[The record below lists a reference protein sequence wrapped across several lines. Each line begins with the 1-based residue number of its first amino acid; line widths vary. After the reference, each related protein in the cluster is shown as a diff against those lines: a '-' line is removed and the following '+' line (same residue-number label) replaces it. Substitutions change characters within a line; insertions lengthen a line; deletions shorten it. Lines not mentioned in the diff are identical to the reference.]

1 MKRILLAAMAS
12 IALLI
17 SSCGKSDDS
26 SGDIT
31 GIWQKESETVDGQS
45 QTIDDCEKK
54 SAVVFT
60 QNQMTT
66 HDFIENAGA
75 CRYSKHVDAYKIE
88 GNAIKSDE
96 DSSISFPFSVSGNTL
111 TIEFVENA
119 KKFVFKYKKIT
130 QAELDAIL
138 ATANNNNGGGN
149 KNAQNLEGIWQK
161 ESETVDG
168 QSQTINEC
176 GKPIVIFNQNQATTH
191 SFSKNTGVCKYH
203 KNIDTYQIIGN
214 TIKGLGGD
222 DESFTFSLSG
232 NTLTFEIIRN
242 GEKGIH
248 KFKKITQAELD
259 AFLAT
264 VNNNNGGGNKNAQNL
279 EGIWQIESETVDGQS
294 QTINDCEKKSAV
306 AITQNQI
313 TSHNFSEVP
322 GFCRYNK
329 HVVHAYKIEGNAI
342 KSNEDPSISFPFSVS
357 GNTLTIESVKNGKKT
372 ILKYRKITQAEL
384 DAILATVN
392 NGGN

>member
-54 SAVVFT
+54 TVVVFT
-60 QNQMTT
+60 QNQMTS

-75 CRYSKHVDAYKIE
+75 CRYSKHVEAYKIE
-88 GNAIKSDE
+88 GNVIKSDE

-111 TIEFVENA
+111 TIEFVENT

-130 QAELDAIL
+130 QAQLDAIL

-149 KNAQNLEGIWQK
+149 N
-161 ESETVDG
+161 
-168 QSQTINEC
+168 
-176 GKPIVIFNQNQATTH
+176 
-191 SFSKNTGVCKYH
+191 
-203 KNIDTYQIIGN
+203 
-214 TIKGLGGD
+214 
-222 DESFTFSLSG
+222 
-232 NTLTFEIIRN
+232 
-242 GEKGIH
+242 
-248 KFKKITQAELD
+248 
-259 AFLAT
+259 
-264 VNNNNGGGNKNAQNL
+264 NAQNL
-279 EGIWQIESETVDGQS
+279 EGIWQIESETINGQS
-294 QTINDCEKKSAV
+294 QTINECEKKTVAV
-306 AITQNQI
+306 FTQNQI
-313 TSHNFSEVP
+313 TTHDFIENAGV
-322 GFCRYNK
+322 CRYSK
-329 HVVHAYKIEGNAI
+329 STKSYRIEGNVI
-342 KSNEDPSISFPFSVS
+342 KSDTDPDESLSFSVS
-357 GNTLTIESVKNGKKT
+357 GNTFTIKFVENAKIFVF
-372 ILKYRKITQAEL
+372 KYRKITQAQL

>member
-45 QTIDDCEKK
+45 QTINECEKK

-60 QNQMTT
+60 QNQITT

-88 GNAIKSDE
+88 GNTIKSDE
-96 DSSISFPFSVSGNTL
+96 DPSISFPFSVSGNTL
-111 TIEFVENA
+111 TIEFVENT

-130 QAELDAIL
+130 QAQLDAIL
-138 ATANNNNGGGN
+138 ATVNNNNGGGN
-149 KNAQNLEGIWQK
+149 NNAQILEGIWQL
-161 ESETVDG
+161 ESETVNG

-176 GKPIVIFNQNQATTH
+176 GKMTVIFNQNQATTH
-191 SFSKNTGVCKYH
+191 SFSKHTGVCKYYKH
-203 KNIDTYQIIGN
+203 IDTYEIIGN
-214 TIKGLGGD
+214 TFKGLGED
-222 DESFTFSLSG
+222 DEPFTFSLSG
-232 NTLTFEIIRN
+232 NILTFESVN
-242 GEKGIH
+242 GQE
-248 KFKKITQAELD
+248 
-259 AFLAT
+259 
-264 VNNNNGGGNKNAQNL
+264 
-279 EGIWQIESETVDGQS
+279 
-294 QTINDCEKKSAV
+294 
-306 AITQNQI
+306 
-313 TSHNFSEVP
+313 
-322 GFCRYNK
+322 
-329 HVVHAYKIEGNAI
+329 
-342 KSNEDPSISFPFSVS
+342 
-357 GNTLTIESVKNGKKT
+357 KT
-372 ILKYRKITQAEL
+372 ILKYKKITQAEL

>member
-31 GIWQKESETVDGQS
+31 GIWQLESETVNGQS

-54 SAVVFT
+54 SAVAFT
-60 QNQMTT
+60 QNQITF
-66 HDFIENAGA
+66 HDFSDRPGF
-75 CRYSKHVDAYKIE
+75 CKYTKQLLTYKIE

-96 DSSISFPFSVSGNTL
+96 DASISFPFSVSGNTL
-111 TIEFVENA
+111 TIESVHGQE
-119 KKFVFKYKKIT
+119 KTILKYRKIT

-138 ATANNNNGGGN
+138 AT
-149 KNAQNLEGIWQK
+149 
-161 ESETVDG
+161 
-168 QSQTINEC
+168 
-176 GKPIVIFNQNQATTH
+176 
-191 SFSKNTGVCKYH
+191 
-203 KNIDTYQIIGN
+203 
-214 TIKGLGGD
+214 
-222 DESFTFSLSG
+222 
-232 NTLTFEIIRN
+232 
-242 GEKGIH
+242 
-248 KFKKITQAELD
+248 
-259 AFLAT
+259 
-264 VNNNNGGGNKNAQNL
+264 VNNNNGGGNNNAQNL
-279 EGIWQIESETVDGQS
+279 EGIWQIESETINGQS

-306 AITQNQI
+306 VFTQNQI
-313 TSHNFSEVP
+313 TTHAFIENA
-322 GFCRYNK
+322 GACRYTK
-329 HVVHAYKIEGNAI
+329 QLHTYKIEGNAI

-372 ILKYRKITQAEL
+372 ILKYKKITQAQL

>member
-31 GIWQKESETVDGQS
+31 GIWQIESETVDGQS
-45 QTIDDCEKK
+45 QTINDCEKK
-54 SAVVFT
+54 SAVAFT
-60 QNQMTT
+60 QNQITF
-66 HDFIENAGA
+66 HDFSEVPGF
-75 CRYSKHVDAYKIE
+75 CRYSKQVQDYKIE
-88 GNAIKSDE
+88 GNAIKSNE
-96 DSSISFPFSVSGNTL
+96 DPSISFPFSVSGNTL
-111 TIEFVENA
+111 TIESVHGQE
-119 KKFVFKYKKIT
+119 KTILKYRKIT

-149 KNAQNLEGIWQK
+149 NNAQNLEGIWQI
-161 ESETVDG
+161 ESETING
-168 QSQTINEC
+168 QSQTIDEC
-176 GKPIVIFNQNQATTH
+176 GKTTVIFNQNQATTH
-191 SFSKNTGVCKYH
+191 SFSKDIGVCKYH

-214 TIKGLGGD
+214 TIKGLGGE

-264 VNNNNGGGNKNAQNL
+264 VNNGRN
-279 EGIWQIESETVDGQS
+279 
-294 QTINDCEKKSAV
+294 
-306 AITQNQI
+306 
-313 TSHNFSEVP
+313 
-322 GFCRYNK
+322 
-329 HVVHAYKIEGNAI
+329 
-342 KSNEDPSISFPFSVS
+342 
-357 GNTLTIESVKNGKKT
+357 
-372 ILKYRKITQAEL
+372 
-384 DAILATVN
+384 
-392 NGGN
+392 

>member
-75 CRYSKHVDAYKIE
+75 CRYSKQVHTYKIE

-149 KNAQNLEGIWQK
+149 NNAQNLEGIWQK

-176 GKPIVIFNQNQATTH
+176 GKMTVIFNQNQATTH
-191 SFSKNTGVCKYH
+191 SFSKHTGVCKYYKH
-203 KNIDTYQIIGN
+203 IDTYEIIGN
-214 TIKGLGGD
+214 TIKGLGED
-222 DESFTFSLSG
+222 DEPFTFSLSG
-232 NTLTFEIIRN
+232 NTLTFESVN
-242 GEKGIH
+242 GQE
-248 KFKKITQAELD
+248 
-259 AFLAT
+259 
-264 VNNNNGGGNKNAQNL
+264 
-279 EGIWQIESETVDGQS
+279 
-294 QTINDCEKKSAV
+294 
-306 AITQNQI
+306 
-313 TSHNFSEVP
+313 
-322 GFCRYNK
+322 
-329 HVVHAYKIEGNAI
+329 
-342 KSNEDPSISFPFSVS
+342 
-357 GNTLTIESVKNGKKT
+357 KT
-372 ILKYRKITQAEL
+372 ILKYKKITQAEL

-392 NGGN
+392 NEGN

>member
-31 GIWQKESETVDGQS
+31 GIWQKESETINGQSQTIDDCEKKSALVFTQNQLTFHDFIENAGACRYTKQLHTYKIEGNAIKSNEDSSINLPFSVSGNTLTIESVHGQEKTILKYRKITQAELDAILATANNNNGGGNNNAQNLEGIWQKESETVDGQS

-60 QNQMTT
+60 QNQMTI
-66 HDFIENAGA
+66 HDFIENAGT
-75 CRYSKHVDAYKIE
+75 CKYSKQVLAYKIE

-149 KNAQNLEGIWQK
+149 NNAQNLEGIWQK

-176 GKPIVIFNQNQATTH
+176 GKTTIIFNQNQATTH
-191 SFSKNTGVCKYH
+191 TFSKNAGVCKYFKH
-203 KNIDTYQIIGN
+203 IDTYEIIGN
-214 TIKGLGGD
+214 TIRIGK
-222 DESFTFSLSG
+222 DEFFSFSLSG
-232 NTLTFEIIRN
+232 NTLTFEVI
-242 GEKGIH
+242 GK
-248 KFKKITQAELD
+248 
-259 AFLAT
+259 
-264 VNNNNGGGNKNAQNL
+264 
-279 EGIWQIESETVDGQS
+279 
-294 QTINDCEKKSAV
+294 
-306 AITQNQI
+306 
-313 TSHNFSEVP
+313 
-322 GFCRYNK
+322 
-329 HVVHAYKIEGNAI
+329 
-342 KSNEDPSISFPFSVS
+342 
-357 GNTLTIESVKNGKKT
+357 GKKT
-372 ILKYRKITQAEL
+372 IYKLKKITQAEL

>member
-31 GIWQKESETVDGQS
+31 GIWQLESETV
-45 QTIDDCEKK
+45 
-54 SAVVFT
+54 
-60 QNQMTT
+60 N
-66 HDFIENAGA
+66 
-75 CRYSKHVDAYKIE
+75 
-88 GNAIKSDE
+88 
-96 DSSISFPFSVSGNTL
+96 
-111 TIEFVENA
+111 
-119 KKFVFKYKKIT
+119 
-130 QAELDAIL
+130 
-138 ATANNNNGGGN
+138 
-149 KNAQNLEGIWQK
+149 
-161 ESETVDG
+161 G

-191 SFSKNTGVCKYH
+191 TFSKNTGICKYH

-214 TIKGLGGD
+214 TIKGLGGE

-264 VNNNNGGGNKNAQNL
+264 VNNNNGGGNKNTQNL
-279 EGIWQIESETVDGQS
+279 EGIWQKESETVDGQS
-294 QTINDCEKKSAV
+294 QTINECGKTT
-306 AITQNQI
+306 IIFNQNQA
-313 TSHNFSEVP
+313 TTHTFSKNAGVCKY
-322 GFCRYNK
+322 FK
-329 HVVHAYKIEGNAI
+329 HIDTYEIIGNTI
-342 KSNEDPSISFPFSVS
+342 RIGKDEFFSFSLS
-357 GNTLTIESVKNGKKT
+357 GNTLTFEVIGKGKKT
-372 ILKYRKITQAEL
+372 IYKLKKITQAEL

>member
-31 GIWQKESETVDGQS
+31 GIWQKESETVNGQS

-60 QNQMTT
+60 QNQMTI
-66 HDFIENAGA
+66 HDFIENAGT
-75 CRYSKHVDAYKIE
+75 CKYSKQVLAYKIE

-149 KNAQNLEGIWQK
+149 NNAQNLEGIWQK

-176 GKPIVIFNQNQATTH
+176 GKTTIIFNQNQATTH
-191 SFSKNTGVCKYH
+191 TFSKNAGVCKYFKH
-203 KNIDTYQIIGN
+203 IDTYEIIGN
-214 TIKGLGGD
+214 TIRIGK
-222 DESFTFSLSG
+222 DEFFSFSLSG
-232 NTLTFEIIRN
+232 NTLTIEAVN
-242 GEKGIH
+242 GQE
-248 KFKKITQAELD
+248 
-259 AFLAT
+259 
-264 VNNNNGGGNKNAQNL
+264 
-279 EGIWQIESETVDGQS
+279 
-294 QTINDCEKKSAV
+294 
-306 AITQNQI
+306 
-313 TSHNFSEVP
+313 
-322 GFCRYNK
+322 
-329 HVVHAYKIEGNAI
+329 
-342 KSNEDPSISFPFSVS
+342 
-357 GNTLTIESVKNGKKT
+357 KT

>member
-31 GIWQKESETVDGQS
+31 GIWQLESETV
-45 QTIDDCEKK
+45 
-54 SAVVFT
+54 
-60 QNQMTT
+60 N
-66 HDFIENAGA
+66 
-75 CRYSKHVDAYKIE
+75 
-88 GNAIKSDE
+88 
-96 DSSISFPFSVSGNTL
+96 
-111 TIEFVENA
+111 
-119 KKFVFKYKKIT
+119 
-130 QAELDAIL
+130 
-138 ATANNNNGGGN
+138 
-149 KNAQNLEGIWQK
+149 
-161 ESETVDG
+161 G

-191 SFSKNTGVCKYH
+191 TFSKNTGVCKYH

-214 TIKGLGGD
+214 TIKGLGGE

-242 GEKGIH
+242 GKKSID

-264 VNNNNGGGNKNAQNL
+264 VNNNNGGGNNNAQNL
-279 EGIWQIESETVDGQS
+279 EGIWQKESETVDGQS
-294 QTINDCEKKSAV
+294 QTINECGKTT
-306 AITQNQI
+306 IIFNQNQA
-313 TSHNFSEVP
+313 TTHTFSKNAGVCKY
-322 GFCRYNK
+322 FK
-329 HVVHAYKIEGNAI
+329 HIDTYEIIGNTI
-342 KSNEDPSISFPFSVS
+342 RIGKDEFFSFSLS
-357 GNTLTIESVKNGKKT
+357 GNTLTFEVIGKGKKT
-372 ILKYRKITQAEL
+372 IYKLKKITQAEL

>member
-75 CRYSKHVDAYKIE
+75 CKYSKQVLAYKIE
-88 GNAIKSDE
+88 GNAIKSNE
-96 DSSISFPFSVSGNTL
+96 DPSISFPFSVSGNTL

-130 QAELDAIL
+130 QAQLDAIL

-149 KNAQNLEGIWQK
+149 NNAQNLEGIWQI
-161 ESETVDG
+161 ESETING

-176 GKPIVIFNQNQATTH
+176 GKTTVIFNQNQATTH
-191 SFSKNTGVCKYH
+191 SFSKDIGVCKYH

-214 TIKGLGGD
+214 TIKGLGGE

-264 VNNNNGGGNKNAQNL
+264 VNNGGN
-279 EGIWQIESETVDGQS
+279 
-294 QTINDCEKKSAV
+294 
-306 AITQNQI
+306 
-313 TSHNFSEVP
+313 
-322 GFCRYNK
+322 
-329 HVVHAYKIEGNAI
+329 
-342 KSNEDPSISFPFSVS
+342 
-357 GNTLTIESVKNGKKT
+357 
-372 ILKYRKITQAEL
+372 
-384 DAILATVN
+384 
-392 NGGN
+392 

>member
-75 CRYSKHVDAYKIE
+75 CRYSKQVHTYKIE

-149 KNAQNLEGIWQK
+149 NNAQNLEGIWQK
-161 ESETVDG
+161 ESETVNG

-176 GKPIVIFNQNQATTH
+176 GKMTVIFNQNQATTH
-191 SFSKNTGVCKYH
+191 SFSKHTGVCKYYKH
-203 KNIDTYQIIGN
+203 IDTYQIIGN
-214 TIKGLGGD
+214 TIKGLGED
-222 DESFTFSLSG
+222 DEPFTFSLSG
-232 NTLTFEIIRN
+232 NTLTFESVN
-242 GEKGIH
+242 GQE
-248 KFKKITQAELD
+248 
-259 AFLAT
+259 
-264 VNNNNGGGNKNAQNL
+264 
-279 EGIWQIESETVDGQS
+279 
-294 QTINDCEKKSAV
+294 
-306 AITQNQI
+306 
-313 TSHNFSEVP
+313 
-322 GFCRYNK
+322 
-329 HVVHAYKIEGNAI
+329 
-342 KSNEDPSISFPFSVS
+342 
-357 GNTLTIESVKNGKKT
+357 KT
-372 ILKYRKITQAEL
+372 ILKYKKITQAEL

-392 NGGN
+392 NEGN

>member
-75 CRYSKHVDAYKIE
+75 CRYSKQVHTYKIE

-149 KNAQNLEGIWQK
+149 NNAQNLEGIWQK
-161 ESETVDG
+161 ESETVNG

-176 GKPIVIFNQNQATTH
+176 GKMTVIFNQNQATTH
-191 SFSKNTGVCKYH
+191 SFSKDIGVCKYH

-214 TIKGLGGD
+214 TIKGLGED
-222 DESFTFSLSG
+222 DEPFTFSLSG
-232 NTLTFEIIRN
+232 NTLTFESVN
-242 GEKGIH
+242 GQE
-248 KFKKITQAELD
+248 
-259 AFLAT
+259 
-264 VNNNNGGGNKNAQNL
+264 
-279 EGIWQIESETVDGQS
+279 
-294 QTINDCEKKSAV
+294 
-306 AITQNQI
+306 
-313 TSHNFSEVP
+313 
-322 GFCRYNK
+322 
-329 HVVHAYKIEGNAI
+329 
-342 KSNEDPSISFPFSVS
+342 
-357 GNTLTIESVKNGKKT
+357 KT
-372 ILKYRKITQAEL
+372 ILKYKKITQAEL

-392 NGGN
+392 NEGN

>member
-31 GIWQKESETVDGQS
+31 GIWQLESKTVNGQS
-45 QTIDDCEKK
+45 
-54 SAVVFT
+54 
-60 QNQMTT
+60 
-66 HDFIENAGA
+66 
-75 CRYSKHVDAYKIE
+75 
-88 GNAIKSDE
+88 
-96 DSSISFPFSVSGNTL
+96 L
-111 TIEFVENA
+111 
-119 KKFVFKYKKIT
+119 
-130 QAELDAIL
+130 
-138 ATANNNNGGGN
+138 
-149 KNAQNLEGIWQK
+149 
-161 ESETVDG
+161 
-168 QSQTINEC
+168 TINEC

-191 SFSKNTGVCKYH
+191 SFSKNTGICKYH

-214 TIKGLGGD
+214 TIKGLGGE

-279 EGIWQIESETVDGQS
+279 EGIWQKESETVDGQS
-294 QTINDCEKKSAV
+294 QTIDDCEKKTV
-306 AITQNQI
+306 VVFTQNQM
-313 TSHNFSEVP
+313 TSHDFIENA
-322 GFCRYNK
+322 GACRYSK
-329 HVVHAYKIEGNAI
+329 HVEAYKIEGNVI
-342 KSNEDPSISFPFSVS
+342 KSDEDSSISFPFSVS
-357 GNTLTIESVKNGKKT
+357 GNTLTIESVNNGKKT
-372 ILKYRKITQAEL
+372 ILKYKKITQAQL

>member
-31 GIWQKESETVDGQS
+31 GIWQLESETV
-45 QTIDDCEKK
+45 
-54 SAVVFT
+54 
-60 QNQMTT
+60 N
-66 HDFIENAGA
+66 
-75 CRYSKHVDAYKIE
+75 
-88 GNAIKSDE
+88 
-96 DSSISFPFSVSGNTL
+96 
-111 TIEFVENA
+111 
-119 KKFVFKYKKIT
+119 
-130 QAELDAIL
+130 
-138 ATANNNNGGGN
+138 
-149 KNAQNLEGIWQK
+149 
-161 ESETVDG
+161 G

-191 SFSKNTGVCKYH
+191 TFSKNTGVCKYH

-214 TIKGLGGD
+214 TIKGLGGE

-279 EGIWQIESETVDGQS
+279 EGIWQKESETVDGQS

-329 HVVHAYKIEGNAI
+329 HVVHAYKIEGNTI
-342 KSNEDPSISFPFSVS
+342 KSNEDSSINLPFSVS
-357 GNTLTIESVKNGKKT
+357 GNTLTVESVRGQEKT
-372 ILKYRKITQAEL
+372 IIKYRKITQAEL

>member
-31 GIWQKESETVDGQS
+31 GIWQKESETV
-45 QTIDDCEKK
+45 
-54 SAVVFT
+54 
-60 QNQMTT
+60 N
-66 HDFIENAGA
+66 
-75 CRYSKHVDAYKIE
+75 
-88 GNAIKSDE
+88 
-96 DSSISFPFSVSGNTL
+96 
-111 TIEFVENA
+111 
-119 KKFVFKYKKIT
+119 
-130 QAELDAIL
+130 
-138 ATANNNNGGGN
+138 
-149 KNAQNLEGIWQK
+149 
-161 ESETVDG
+161 G

-176 GKPIVIFNQNQATTH
+176 GKTTIIFNQNQATTH
-191 SFSKNTGVCKYH
+191 TFSKNAGVCKYFKH
-203 KNIDTYQIIGN
+203 IDTYEIIGN
-214 TIKGLGGD
+214 TIRIGK
-222 DESFTFSLSG
+222 DEFFSFSLSG

-279 EGIWQIESETVDGQS
+279 EGIWQKESETVDGQS
-294 QTINDCEKKSAV
+294 QTIDDCEKKTAV
-306 AITQNQI
+306 VFTQNQI
-313 TSHNFSEVP
+313 TTHDFIENAGV
-322 GFCRYNK
+322 CRYSK
-329 HVVHAYKIEGNAI
+329 STKSYRIEGNVI
-342 KSNEDPSISFPFSVS
+342 KSDTDPDESLSFSVS
-357 GNTLTIESVKNGKKT
+357 GNTFTIEFVENAKKFVF
-372 ILKYRKITQAEL
+372 KYKKITQAQL

>member
-31 GIWQKESETVDGQS
+31 GIWQLESETVNGQS

-75 CRYSKHVDAYKIE
+75 CKYSKQVHTYKIE
-88 GNAIKSDE
+88 GNAIKSNE
-96 DSSISFPFSVSGNTL
+96 DPSISFPFSVSGNTL

-130 QAELDAIL
+130 QAQLDAIL

-149 KNAQNLEGIWQK
+149 NNAQNLEGIWQL
-161 ESETVDG
+161 ESETVNG

-176 GKPIVIFNQNQATTH
+176 
-191 SFSKNTGVCKYH
+191 
-203 KNIDTYQIIGN
+203 
-214 TIKGLGGD
+214 
-222 DESFTFSLSG
+222 
-232 NTLTFEIIRN
+232 
-242 GEKGIH
+242 
-248 KFKKITQAELD
+248 
-259 AFLAT
+259 
-264 VNNNNGGGNKNAQNL
+264 
-279 EGIWQIESETVDGQS
+279 
-294 QTINDCEKKSAV
+294 EKKSAV
-306 AITQNQI
+306 VFTQNQMTTHDFI
-313 TSHNFSEVP
+313 ENAGACKYS
-322 GFCRYNK
+322 K
-329 HVVHAYKIEGNAI
+329 QVHTYKIEGNAI

-357 GNTLTIESVKNGKKT
+357 GNTLTIEFVENAKKFVFKYKKITQAQLDAILATANNNNGGGNNNAQNLEGIWQKESETVNGQSQTINECGKTTIIFNQNQATTHTFSKNAGVCKYFKHIDTYEIIGNTIRIGKDEFFSFSLSGNTLTFEVIGKGKKT
-372 ILKYRKITQAEL
+372 IYKLKKITQAEL

>member
-31 GIWQKESETVDGQS
+31 
-45 QTIDDCEKK
+45 
-54 SAVVFT
+54 
-60 QNQMTT
+60 
-66 HDFIENAGA
+66 
-75 CRYSKHVDAYKIE
+75 
-88 GNAIKSDE
+88 
-96 DSSISFPFSVSGNTL
+96 
-111 TIEFVENA
+111 
-119 KKFVFKYKKIT
+119 
-130 QAELDAIL
+130 
-138 ATANNNNGGGN
+138 
-149 KNAQNLEGIWQK
+149 
-161 ESETVDG
+161 
-168 QSQTINEC
+168 
-176 GKPIVIFNQNQATTH
+176 
-191 SFSKNTGVCKYH
+191 
-203 KNIDTYQIIGN
+203 
-214 TIKGLGGD
+214 
-222 DESFTFSLSG
+222 
-232 NTLTFEIIRN
+232 
-242 GEKGIH
+242 
-248 KFKKITQAELD
+248 
-259 AFLAT
+259 
-264 VNNNNGGGNKNAQNL
+264 
-279 EGIWQIESETVDGQS
+279 GIWQIESETVDGQS

-357 GNTLTIESVKNGKKT
+357 GNTLTIESVNNGKKT

>member
-75 CRYSKHVDAYKIE
+75 CRYSKQVHTYKIE

-96 DSSISFPFSVSGNTL
+96 V
-111 TIEFVENA
+111 
-119 KKFVFKYKKIT
+119 
-130 QAELDAIL
+130 
-138 ATANNNNGGGN
+138 
-149 KNAQNLEGIWQK
+149 
-161 ESETVDG
+161 
-168 QSQTINEC
+168 
-176 GKPIVIFNQNQATTH
+176 
-191 SFSKNTGVCKYH
+191 
-203 KNIDTYQIIGN
+203 
-214 TIKGLGGD
+214 
-222 DESFTFSLSG
+222 
-232 NTLTFEIIRN
+232 
-242 GEKGIH
+242 
-248 KFKKITQAELD
+248 
-259 AFLAT
+259 
-264 VNNNNGGGNKNAQNL
+264 
-279 EGIWQIESETVDGQS
+279 
-294 QTINDCEKKSAV
+294 
-306 AITQNQI
+306 
-313 TSHNFSEVP
+313 
-322 GFCRYNK
+322 
-329 HVVHAYKIEGNAI
+329 
-342 KSNEDPSISFPFSVS
+342 PSISFPFSVS
-357 GNTLTIESVKNGKKT
+357 GNTLTIESVNNGKKT
-372 ILKYRKITQAEL
+372 IIKYKKITQTELDAILATANNNNGGGNNNAQNLEGIWQIESETVNGQSQRINDCEKKTVAVFTQNQITTHDFIENAGVCRYSKSTKSYRIEGNVIKSDTDPDESLSFSVSGNTFTIEFVENAKIFVFKYRKITQAEL